1 MKMINKDCIDFN
13 NSLNNLAIVLN
24 DIPLFRREFH
34 CAMSLRRMSE
44 FILSEDNFTWNYFDF
59 LLNAVNQFIELIEF
73 KIDNLCEIDSINSKN
88 EYRKLS
94 REFLKNE
101 KIFYTKIYKSSR
113 YHDREFFESMVRLL
127 AR

>member
-1 MKMINKDCIDFN
+1 MINKDCIDFN

-24 DIPLFRREFH
+24 DIPLFSHEFH
-34 CAMSLRRMSE
+34 CVMSLRRMSE

-59 LLNAVNQFIELIEF
+59 LLNAVNHFIELIEF
-73 KIDNLCEIDSINSKN
+73 KIDNLSEIDSKS
-88 EYRKLS
+88 EYKKLS

-113 YHDREFFESMVRLL
+113 YHDREFFERMVHLL